1 MNKVTVSSTPVLRAS
16 LVWGMGIGA
25 ATLVIAAIV
34 GYLTAQGPGLWSGVV
49 GALVGIVFPA
59 LTAVSILVAN
69 RWYGTPIFLQVF
81 FGVVMGAWILKF
93 VLVIVLLLV
102 LSGMDWVVPLV
113 FYFSLLATAV
123 ASLVIDLL
131 VMRSVRVPSASE
143 VTLPEENP
151 ED

>member
-16 LVWGMGIGA
+16 LVWGMSIGGA
-25 ATLVIAAIV
+25 ALVVAAVV
-34 GYLTAQGPGLWSGVV
+34 GYLVAQGPGLWSGVV
-49 GALVGIVFPA
+49 GALVGVIFPA

-81 FGVVMGAWILKF
+81 FGIVMGAWILKF

-113 FYFSLLATAV
+113 FYFSLLGTAV
-123 ASLVIDLL
+123 ASLVVDLV
-131 VMRSVRVPSASE
+131 VMRSVRMPAASE